1 MIITTNTPM
10 PVVTEA
16 ISKQGTKD
24 ASLGTRFVRKN
35 GRNMKRGSLRRSQS
49 LQVGTSKTQKL
60 DAVAVAKESAR
71 IEEGRPETSYKPT
84 KLGWREDG
92 RPSNG
97 RPMIVET
104 AADAAELSQGR
115 GDVFDMPPQPPKL
128 GEAFRVRRPSTSSR
142 ARTYSAGPFEDTS
155 SRSHHGSAISQD
167 QRVRGTAEGRINAS
181 PPSPDGGVHDAPVQF
196 QRMPKPP
203 GWQEEQAVEIRRDW
217 ITYLAKG
224 MGIDTKV
231 HTGHELETLVVRRML
246 EQAEEDLLA
255 DSFDEWD
262 TDDDEEDG
270 RQYSEK
276 HPQRR
281 IPPGTRRSRSHS
293 RSRQNTSTFSRLN
306 GDNRLTSPP
315 LSGRGDGGG
324 DRPGSGKRP
333 RGGALRHVLR
343 RSQTTG
349 DMDAPDK
356 PRRRSSAT
364 QQAADKS
371 RSQSRGRDG
380 VDVGGGAGIGAP
392 SPRRSQNEKGAFTL
406 TELLLQDEK
415 RASSSANAPSRRND
429 DGDRMDGK
437 GGSRERGRDRDESR
451 GRSSRTSS
459 RDRRSRERKNADT
472 VTESRSN
479 RKSRSR
485 GAEER
490 AQRGDKGRSGQD
502 VRSTRKDRPSVERRR
517 HASGSKRSSS
527 RDARVSSGGSTRSNT
542 GESPDNSKAGERRV
556 VTKTRPAL
564 SEKARMT
571 GTLAAAVA
579 GASAGDMATGVTTA
593 NETATRPARAKRSSD
608 TTKETRSDAGDGDAA
623 GGGGG
628 DSRPPLGQHSN
639 PAARSASGT
648 TELRTRS
655 RGERGLSAG
664 AESRSGGVMDASIRR
679 GEGERRARR
688 ASADTKRQRLP
699 VAADDDDNEEDVAAL
714 ARAAAKLLTNAVV
727 TGAAADES
735 EGTVDDPLN
744 ATDDLMNG
752 VEPVE
757 KAEDHHTAEA
767 ERIDP
772 GDPQRFLKLR
782 PYAAQASGPHS
793 RPRRPLSA
801 DDSAAKAQAQ
811 AEVAETSVTTVAHPA
826 RTTRQQQYGSAV
838 PPSSAPTP
846 VSAPPPRGHDG
857 SGERTATR
865 QRSGGSS
872 ARDPGATDREAEPRR
887 GRSRERRGGG
897 TAGGAARSGA
907 GTSGSGSRQGSDR
920 PRGVVQSTGAAA
932 AAEAAAD
939 DGRYG
944 KDWDKLEMH
953 RAVYASDTPRLRF
966 FMDARPEGLKQV
978 DHHGNTPLLLALKLA
993 RTEMAWMMIRAG
1005 AELDIPSDGSF
1016 HLLDEAIVLG
1026 DEDLLVEVYGR
1037 LQRQSWG
1044 RWRAKVPYLLGLL
1057 EDSIPDFYMEMHW
1070 SFECSNVLAPLVKA
1084 VAPHDHYRIWKRGS
1098 WLRMDSTITGYTK
1111 RLKTQ
1116 RGNVSVLFL
1125 GNDSPGPGTL
1135 IKLDH
1140 GKKKIYNVLRRL
1152 ESPTSSEVRRTCKRY
1167 LVSGQQKRS
1176 AQQNTALKVDAFV
1189 IKSSELDFKPVLDP
1203 GGQLKK
1209 GTVGPWTCDRYECTG
1224 DMQLQTFRKG
1234 TGDNLLAGLS
1244 MKAYF
1249 DASKTLEDKVLN
1261 ASLTEATGA
1270 VGSASPGPGAFF
1282 NFGERAKEH
1291 QKAKSLA
1298 KLNTPHK
1305 RFDKKIKASM
1315 WMSQEFP
1322 LTLEHVTPMLE
1333 ILSMQDKVIHKLKEV
1348 LTTKGM
1354 REAGFPAKVSLPL
1367 YLGVCAAVTFDN
1379 CRVFERGE
1387 LEPELFLV
1395 NPSYS
1400 SSRRMRKGVF
1410 EGVMPGNILVEA
1422 SSFSNKNLSGGGGAG
1437 EGTALPPVPI
1447 AETVSSTQ
1455 HRASSLGRNVSSS
1468 TTGGRKSQQSFN
1480 IRQPSFG
1487 PGSPEA
1493 PIADIAR
1500 AAKVKS
1506 APLERVSSSAE
1517 AAIGGLSFEFGR
1529 KVGGRTSTNVG
1540 EGEAL
1545 RGRKDAM
1552 TDGETAGP
1560 CTEDISRGN
1569 RAWDDLGGK
1578 GGGGE
1583 WQ

>member
-1 MIITTNTPM
+1 M
-10 PVVTEA
+10 E
-16 ISKQGTKD
+16 SGKH
-24 ASLGTRFVRKN
+24 SRKSS
-35 GRNMKRGSLRRSQS
+35 GGS
-49 LQVGTSKTQKL
+49 
-60 DAVAVAKESAR
+60 SA
-71 IEEGRPETSYKPT
+71 
-84 KLGWREDG
+84 
-92 RPSNG
+92 
-97 RPMIVET
+97 
-104 AADAAELSQGR
+104 LS
-115 GDVFDMPPQPPKL
+115 V
-128 GEAFRVRRPSTSSR
+128 SSR
-142 ARTYSAGPFEDTS
+142 GS
-155 SRSHHGSAISQD
+155 SRSREGSGLGAKNLDEWRDKLPPPQD
-167 QRVRGTAEGRINAS
+167 AAGRDGPHAGGAGAERSRA
-181 PPSPDGGVHDAPVQF
+181 
-196 QRMPKPP
+196 
-203 GWQEEQAVEIRRDW
+203 EIYRRD
-217 ITYLAKG
+217 G
-224 MGIDTKV
+224 
-231 HTGHELETLVVRRML
+231 
-246 EQAEEDLLA
+246 
-255 DSFDEWD
+255 
-262 TDDDEEDG
+262 TDGNICNE
-270 RQYSEK
+270 R
-276 HPQRR
+276 
-281 IPPGTRRSRSHS
+281 
-293 RSRQNTSTFSRLN
+293 
-306 GDNRLTSPP
+306 
-315 LSGRGDGGG
+315 
-324 DRPGSGKRP
+324 SGKRS
-333 RGGALRHVLR
+333 R
-343 RSQTTG
+343 
-349 DMDAPDK
+349 
-356 PRRRSSAT
+356 
-364 QQAADKS
+364 S

-699 VAADDDDNEEDVAAL
+699 VAAGPAATPAGPSKDISEQRFAVGDSAGVVRGRARADNDDRLKSSLSRSHSRRSSSRRAVSPKTNSDDDDNEEDVAAL

-757 KAEDHHTAEA
+757 KVEDHHTAEA

-887 GRSRERRGGG
+887 GRSRERRGSG

-944 KDWDKLEMH
+944 KDWDKLE
-953 RAVYASDTPRLRF
+953 VT
-966 FMDARPEGLKQV
+966 
-978 DHHGNTPLLLALKLA
+978 
-993 RTEMAWMMIRAG
+993 
-1005 AELDIPSDGSF
+1005 
-1016 HLLDEAIVLG
+1016 
-1026 DEDLLVEVYGR
+1026 
-1037 LQRQSWG
+1037 
-1044 RWRAKVPYLLGLL
+1044 
-1057 EDSIPDFYMEMHW
+1057 
-1070 SFECSNVLAPLVKA
+1070 
-1084 VAPHDHYRIWKRGS
+1084 
-1098 WLRMDSTITGYTK
+1098 
-1111 RLKTQ
+1111 
-1116 RGNVSVLFL
+1116 LFSL
-1125 GNDSPGPGTL
+1125 
-1135 IKLDH
+1135 
-1140 GKKKIYNVLRRL
+1140 
-1152 ESPTSSEVRRTCKRY
+1152 
-1167 LVSGQQKRS
+1167 S
-1176 AQQNTALKVDAFV
+1176 A
-1189 IKSSELDFKPVLDP
+1189 
-1203 GGQLKK
+1203 
-1209 GTVGPWTCDRYECTG
+1209 
-1224 DMQLQTFRKG
+1224 
-1234 TGDNLLAGLS
+1234 
-1244 MKAYF
+1244 
-1249 DASKTLEDKVLN
+1249 
-1261 ASLTEATGA
+1261 
-1270 VGSASPGPGAFF
+1270 
-1282 NFGERAKEH
+1282 
-1291 QKAKSLA
+1291 
-1298 KLNTPHK
+1298 
-1305 RFDKKIKASM
+1305 
-1315 WMSQEFP
+1315 
-1322 LTLEHVTPMLE
+1322 
-1333 ILSMQDKVIHKLKEV
+1333 
-1348 LTTKGM
+1348 
-1354 REAGFPAKVSLPL
+1354 
-1367 YLGVCAAVTFDN
+1367 
-1379 CRVFERGE
+1379 
-1387 LEPELFLV
+1387 
-1395 NPSYS
+1395 
-1400 SSRRMRKGVF
+1400 
-1410 EGVMPGNILVEA
+1410 
-1422 SSFSNKNLSGGGGAG
+1422 
-1437 EGTALPPVPI
+1437 
-1447 AETVSSTQ
+1447 
-1455 HRASSLGRNVSSS
+1455 
-1468 TTGGRKSQQSFN
+1468 
-1480 IRQPSFG
+1480 
-1487 PGSPEA
+1487 
-1493 PIADIAR
+1493 
-1500 AAKVKS
+1500 
-1506 APLERVSSSAE
+1506 
-1517 AAIGGLSFEFGR
+1517 
-1529 KVGGRTSTNVG
+1529 
-1540 EGEAL
+1540 
-1545 RGRKDAM
+1545 
-1552 TDGETAGP
+1552 
-1560 CTEDISRGN
+1560 
-1569 RAWDDLGGK
+1569 
-1578 GGGGE
+1578 
-1583 WQ
+1583 